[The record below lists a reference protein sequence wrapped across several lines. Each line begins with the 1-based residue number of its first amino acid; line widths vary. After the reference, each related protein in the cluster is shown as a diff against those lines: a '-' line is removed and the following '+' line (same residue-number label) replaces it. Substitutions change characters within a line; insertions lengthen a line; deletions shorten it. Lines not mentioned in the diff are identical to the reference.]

1 MNLEK
6 IKKIAEKGKGGL
18 KKTLTAA
25 AIMAAVTSC
34 GPSDKKSETTT
45 DSTKTEVVTKGS
57 TKTVI
62 PQDNTEA
69 SNDEL
74 AELDEILE
82 EADEAHA
89 EIQAELKEELEKTLK
104 ELKLTKKEYAD
115 RTEIYRTGE
124 EARNRSEES
133 FKYMC
138 KHANIPRNKDILS
151 TAEAI
156 ITNYKEAIKI
166 LNEPESELARKT
178 QKLYEQKKTEANAN
192 K

>member
-1 MNLEK
+1 M
-6 IKKIAEKGKGGL
+6 
-18 KKTLTAA
+18 
-25 AIMAAVTSC
+25 
-34 GPSDKKSETTT
+34 
-45 DSTKTEVVTKGS
+45 
-57 TKTVI
+57 
-62 PQDNTEA
+62 
-69 SNDEL
+69 
-74 AELDEILE
+74 
-82 EADEAHA
+82 
-89 EIQAELKEELEKTLK
+89 K

-178 QKLYEQKKTEANAN
+178 QKLYEQKKAEANAN